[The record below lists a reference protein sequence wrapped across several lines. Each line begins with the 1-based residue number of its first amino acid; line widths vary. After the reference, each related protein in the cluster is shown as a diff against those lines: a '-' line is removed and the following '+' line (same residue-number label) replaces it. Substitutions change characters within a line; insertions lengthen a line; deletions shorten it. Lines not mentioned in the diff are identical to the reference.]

1 MSTLKVNT
9 IQDTTGNDALT
20 IDSSGNVTASQ
31 GFVPSTQLSHRNLII
46 NGGFDVWQR
55 GTSFTSIS
63 KEYNAD
69 RWWVNQLSTVG
80 TMSRQSSSLDGFKY
94 CLRVQR
100 NSGNTS
106 TSATYLSQDLE
117 SVNSIKTIG
126 QKVTLSFYARK
137 GADFSA
143 ASDQLTVKLVSGT
156 GTDQTLNNG
165 YTGGANVINQTPT
178 LTTSWQR
185 FTYTSSAVVASSVN
199 QLGVQIIRGNVG
211 TAGTNDYYEITGVQL
226 EVGSAA
232 TPFEHRSYGEELARC
247 QRYYQQLDYDDG
259 DRFVANGFAQNSSE
273 SKFIYQ
279 YHGGEMRAAPT
290 VSEVSVTN
298 GYRYETGTD
307 NIYRNNIPN
316 KDLASRTQIS
326 FGNNAN
332 TITGEKPGRMRLAAS
347 GARIKFD
354 AEL

>member
-1 MSTLKVNT
+1 MSKLKVTTISDPDNDNT
-9 IQDTTGNDALT
+9 ALT

-46 NGGFDVWQR
+46 NGAMQVAQR
-55 GTSFTSIS
+55 GTSFTTNG
-63 KEYNAD
+63 YTLD
-69 RWWVNQLSTVG
+69 RWDLSLSGATGTV
-80 TMSRQSSSLDGFKY
+80 TQESFALDSEVGGCKNYQKLAVTTGDNF
-94 CLRVQR
+94 CGIVHRIEDVQ
-100 NSGNTS
+100 
-106 TSATYLSQDLE
+106 
-117 SVNSIKTIG
+117 SIKGGETF
-126 QKVTLSFYARK
+126 TLSFYAK
-137 GADFSA
+137 GTNPGGGSMKVRVRQRFG
-143 ASDQLTVKLVSGT
+143 SGGST
-156 GTDQTLNNG
+156 AVNVGTLDS
-165 YTGGANVINQTPT
+165 IT
-178 LTTSWQR
+178 LTNSWQR
-185 FTYTSSAVVASSVN
+185 FTITKTYNSLSGKTIGTGSFIELFIHQDESDTSTDAWELN
-199 QLGVQIIRGNVG
+199 
-211 TAGTNDYYEITGVQL
+211 ITGVQL
-226 EVGSAA
+226 EVGSVA

-247 QRYYQQLDYDDG
+247 QRYYQQLDYDSG

-298 GYRYETGTD
+298 GYRYETGSD

-316 KDLASRTQIS
+316 KDLASKTQVS